1 MKVLYEKSFLSDIK
15 KVKNKKLLNNL
26 TNTIEE
32 IKSADEIFSLAN
44 IRKLKG
50 HPAAYSIRISDFRL
64 GFFYDNNTAIITRFL
79 NRKDI
84 YKFFP

>member
-1 MKVLYEKSFLSDIK
+1 MKVLYEKSFLRDIK
-15 KVKNKKLLNNL
+15 KVKNKKLLDIL
-26 TNTIEE
+26 GNTIED

-50 HPAAYSIRISDFRL
+50 HPTAYSIRISDFRL
-64 GFFYDNNTAIITRFL
+64 GLFYENNTAIITRFL